1 MLKKDGEKRIYIDYR
16 ELNENI
22 VKNKYPLPLIKELK
36 DRLVGA
42 TYFTKIDIRDVYY
55 RIRIKEGNE

>member
-1 MLKKDGEKRIYIDYR
+1 MYIDYR
-16 ELNENI
+16 ELNEGT
-22 VKNKYPLPLIKELK
+22 VKNKYPLPLIEELK

-42 TYFTKIDIRDVYY
+42 THFTKIDIRDVYY